1 MTTTTSF
8 NTSARLLVAM
18 LLCTSMLDVS
28 AVDSPVKTRNLRT
41 VEEGTSSAA
50 SASESASASIVTT
63 EQREGDVVGPMLQD
77 EVEKTLQDRPALSKL
92 PDAKVELARFFDRD
106 VKIRYDENTGA
117 LVIESKLT
125 LDPLAEAPSIA
136 GDMLESRLLEDPSF
150 LEQFMKSELEGS
162 VPDHLAFSAKATTV
176 QDDDSSIIIV
186 EGNDIASA
194 VFGADDR
201 KVFHDHHYPLSTVGR
216 VENAK
221 GFCTG
226 TMVGRRLMLTAAH
239 CVNWKNDN
247 EIGWLK
253 FTPSY
258 YNGET
263 PFGSAYATNVI
274 YWEKPDSSGGLSDHE
289 TAFDYVIAV
298 LDRNMGDLTGYT
310 GYRTYSSQW
319 NNLKVWQN
327 IGYPGP
333 LTSAERPVI
342 SSGGAITSV
351 QSEFSWS
358 TGKTGYVL
366 GTYID
371 SEKGHSG
378 GPVWGW
384 WAGET
389 YPRVVGDMST
399 IPNTPGPTT
408 KGDNEAGG
416 GPALSALIGWARNQY
431 P

>member
-1 MTTTTSF
+1 MTTTASF
-8 NTSARLLVAM
+8 NTSTRILVAM
-18 LLCTSMLDVS
+18 LLCSSMLNVR
-28 AVDSPVKTRNLRT
+28 AQPVDSSSVKKTGNLRSLA
-41 VEEGTSSAA
+41 SSEQVVDAA
-50 SASESASASIVTT
+50 ATAAAAEAEAT
-63 EQREGDVVGPMLQD
+63 GPMLQD
-77 EVEKTLQDRPALSKL
+77 EIEKTLQDRPALAKL
-92 PDAKVELARFFDRD
+92 PDAKIELARFFDRD
-106 VKIRYDENTGA
+106 VDIRYDEKTGA

-125 LDPLAEAPSIA
+125 LDPLAEAPSID
-136 GDMLESRLLEDPSF
+136 GDMLDSRLLADASF
-150 LEQFMKSELEGS
+150 VKQFMKSEFDGS
-162 VPDHLAFSAKATTV
+162 IPDHLAFSAKPTFV
-176 QDDDSSIIIV
+176 QDDASIVIA
-186 EGNDIASA
+186 EGNDIATD

-201 KVFHDHHYPLSTVGR
+201 KIFHDHHYPLSTVGR

-221 GFCTG
+221 GTCTG

-239 CVNWKNDN
+239 CVNWKNDK

-258 YNGET
+258 YNGEA
-263 PFGSAYATNVI
+263 PFGVAWAKKVI
-274 YWEKPDSSGGLSDHE
+274 YWEKPDASGGLTDHE

-298 LDRNMGDLTGYT
+298 LDRDMGDVTGYT
-310 GYRTYSSQW
+310 GYKTYNSQW

-327 IGYPGP
+327 IGYPGI
-333 LTSAERPVI
+333 LTNAERPVI

-358 TGKTGYVL
+358 TGQTGYVL
-366 GTYID
+366 GNYID
-371 SEKGHSG
+371 IQPGHSG

-389 YPRVVGDMST
+389 YPRVVGDIST
-399 IPNTPGPTT
+399 SPRTPGPTT
-408 KGDNEAGG
+408 NGDNEAGG